1 MNIDKLH
8 ADWMERYKSYARF
21 FLGAD
26 TSTAHVINCCDKP
39 IADPITGMPHDYVYE
54 GKMKLPEKSASACLA
69 MAKFSQSSLM
79 NPPSIKG
86 LDLEEYPKAT
96 FNLRSLLLASYPRDV
111 KTDMFKG
118 DNIGIYVLIADE
130 EIDEDEV
137 PMFVSFG
144 GLGVML
150 MEKCRMLLSEAS
162 TDDQVV
168 DLCAD
173 RYLIFDTSEPKD
185 EK

>member
-26 TSTAHVINCCDKP
+26 MSVAHVINCCDKQ
-39 IADPITGMPHDYVYE
+39 IVDPVTGMPHDYVYE
-54 GKMKLPEKSASACLA
+54 GKMMLPEKSASACMA

-79 NPPSIKG
+79 NPPMIKDFD
-86 LDLEEYPKAT
+86 LDEYPKAT

-111 KTDMFKG
+111 KTDAFKG
-118 DNIGIYVLIADE
+118 DNIGIYVLIADD

-137 PMFVSFG
+137 PLFVSFG

-150 MEKCRMLLSEAS
+150 MEKCRMLLSETA
-162 TDDQVV
+162 TDEQVV

-173 RYLIFDTSEPKD
+173 RYLIFEPRD